1 MLPGEV
7 NVPRYSDQ
15 KPSGW
20 WRGGGLPGPSAA
32 KEGPGCSCQA
42 FVVPV
47 TKAVAVQHV
56 TGSGDFMVSVLSAS
70 SPSHWAQ
77 HDLCLNPLGR
87 GPERWKG
94 YVPSPETV
102 DGDMT
107 VFQGVFGTF
116 LG

>member
-1 MLPGEV
+1 MA
-7 NVPRYSDQ
+7 
-15 KPSGW
+15 
-20 WRGGGLPGPSAA
+20 GGVCQGQSAA
-32 KEGPGCSCQA
+32 KAGPGCSCQA
-42 FVVPV
+42 LAVPV
-47 TKAVAVQHV
+47 TKAVAVQRV

-70 SPSHWAQ
+70 SPGHWAQ
-77 HDLCLNPLGR
+77 RDPCLNPLGR